1 MRLFF
6 IYSTHQTPDFSGQ
19 FSEILTG
26 LSLRK
31 KRPRKSKQFEIF
43 KKLFDGNSKEWI
55 KLVYYVLLESSF
67 SHDFQTL

>member
-43 KKLFDGNSKEWI
+43 KKLFDGNSKE
-55 KLVYYVLLESSF
+55 
-67 SHDFQTL
+67 